1 MQKGLKTMKR
11 KTTSVLLIV
20 LLLLATAV
28 IVYGVDRLIVPDM
41 TFGGDEI
48 KLSLVDAIKI
58 MKTTGSSA
66 EAAAINKT
74 SDEAVAKGYSES
86 AESLSDM
93 LAAYSGTSSITVSSA
108 LEAQGVTELNEKLT
122 KLRRDFAKGQID
134 ANYQAEINQIEAT
147 TIKTYYGVLQAEEN
161 LRVAKESLANQQ
173 KIYNNTMKKYKL
185 GTVAKI
191 DTLTAESDLLKAKN
205 QVASAETAANSA
217 KMNLNLLLGYALM
230 QKVTLTDTLEK
241 IEAPVGTLTEF
252 IESALDNRN
261 EIKGSAFAADIQEL
275 LLSNLKYRYPT
286 NSSTYLKQL
295 VAYDKAKKQA
305 DDAPTQIE
313 MDIRVKYM
321 DLADKERAVQSA
333 EGTLANA
340 KEGYRLATITYD
352 AGMNTLTDVQAA
364 QIRSFQAGQALAAAI
379 TNYDLAVYEF
389 NHAISVGITRLPL

>member
-1 MQKGLKTMKR
+1 
-11 KTTSVLLIV
+11 
-20 LLLLATAV
+20 
-28 IVYGVDRLIVPDM
+28 
-41 TFGGDEI
+41 
-48 KLSLVDAIKI
+48 
-58 MKTTGSSA
+58 
-66 EAAAINKT
+66 
-74 SDEAVAKGYSES
+74 
-86 AESLSDM
+86 
-93 LAAYSGTSSITVSSA
+93 
-108 LEAQGVTELNEKLT
+108 
-122 KLRRDFAKGQID
+122 
-134 ANYQAEINQIEAT
+134 
-147 TIKTYYGVLQAEEN
+147 
-161 LRVAKESLANQQ
+161 
-173 KIYNNTMKKYKL
+173 MKKYKL